1 MDRNKTIAAL
11 AESEEE
17 RLLLV
22 RVCDKLERARDR
34 DIPAASCFLSPRQQ
48 ALLRQLLPDCGFFGG
63 TEGAERC
70 MAFVLPE
77 YLTAEDFFEDG
88 PIACLRGSFYE
99 AEAVGHRDVLGALMG
114 AGIRRDAVGD
124 ICIHGKT
131 CDIFIQSELTR
142 YLLDNLSSAG
152 RHHMQLEQIS
162 LDRAEKLP
170 QELKEIRATVSSLRL
185 DSIIAAGFHLS
196 RGAAVEA
203 VAAGRAAVN
212 SLTTLKPDRPVQ
224 ALDEISVRGLGKLRV
239 LEVGG
244 NTRKGRIALVLGRFL
259 G

>member
-22 RVCDKLERARDR
+22 RVCDKLERAQSR

-63 TEGAERC
+63 IEGAERA
-70 MAFVLPE
+70 MAYVLPD
-77 YLTAEDFFEDG
+77 YLTPEEFFEDG

-99 AEAVGHRDVLGALMG
+99 ENAVGHRDVLGALMG
-114 AGIRRDAVGD
+114 AGIRRDAIGD

-131 CDIFIQSELTR
+131 CDIFVQAELSR
-142 YLLDNLSSAG
+142 YLLDNLTSAG
-152 RHHMQLEQIS
+152 RHYMQLKQIPLS
-162 LDRAEKLP
+162 EAEKLP
-170 QELKEIRATVSSLRL
+170 QTVKEVRATVSSLRL
-185 DSIIAAGFHLS
+185 DSIVAAGFHLS
-196 RGAAVEA
+196 RGTAVEA
-203 VAAGRAAVN
+203 ISAGRAAVN
-212 SLTTLKPDRPVQ
+212 SLTVLKPDRSVEV
-224 ALDEISVRGLGKLRV
+224 LDEISVRGLGKLRV
-239 LEVGG
+239 MELGG
-244 NTRKGRIALVLGRFL
+244 TTKKGRIAVLLGRFL